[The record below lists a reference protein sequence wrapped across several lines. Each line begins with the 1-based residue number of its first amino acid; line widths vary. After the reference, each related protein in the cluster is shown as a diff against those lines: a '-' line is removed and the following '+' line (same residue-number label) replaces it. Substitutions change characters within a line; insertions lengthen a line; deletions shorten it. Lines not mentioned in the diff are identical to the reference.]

1 MFKLRFLFQ
10 FTAMLLLAIL
20 PAWLQADT
28 LAQRVPDDAI
38 MYMSWSGTTQLE
50 AVYDKSTFKKVLV
63 AAGVDKIM
71 ADELPKLFD
80 KLPGDDNAKAAE
92 ALKLLEPMR
101 KYPMAVYFAGAKNY
115 KADSPAAAGLKLA
128 ILMDAGADAA
138 KVAEAITKLVK
149 DMPAEDQAKA
159 QLAAKVEQNLV
170 ILTLGGYELP
180 KPTKALA
187 ELKSFVA
194 LFPANKDITNAVTA
208 YMDMPKLITEMESAA
223 KADATITEF
232 AQWTRL
238 KLALGLMNITQV
250 AMTAGFEGTEWREDF
265 VLGMGA
271 KRNGALEF
279 LTTKP
284 VDQKFIASLTPKNAL
299 SITAGRLDIPK
310 VIKYVRDMVN
320 TTDPEK
326 TADFDDAF
334 KQGSEAVGLDIQKD
348 ILEPLGDEWLVVRLP
363 AIMINI
369 PGMGGPGGGGMA
381 TPLQN
386 YVVANRVKDAAK
398 VQKALDTLQALLVAN
413 MPANRGMG
421 FSEEKIGETTL
432 QVLSLGDE
440 IPVKLNLNPAWGIHK
455 GTLMIAMDVQ
465 SIRDMIAQGEAKTS
479 LLDEKQYQTAMNL
492 PGAKTATSLAYA
504 DMKQVA
510 GETFGYIKMW
520 GGLMLMQGGDK
531 IPAWVSTVLENLDLV
546 ADTLTPCSTVTYV
559 DEVGFHL
566 VTRSPMPVAPLLA
579 GQPSGM
585 VMAVGAGIALPAVGS
600 ARVQA
605 NRTATLAN
613 ASGISKSLV
622 IYAMDNMD
630 KYPTH
635 LAELIAVGQLHPQ
648 MLVSKR
654 TGTKALVLTEAE
666 KTAAEKDWKTIKE
679 KVGNACDFIYA
690 GAGMKNTGDAEL
702 ILLLENPNGAKE
714 GVAVGYQDG
723 RAEFV
728 KFVDLQAQVDKLNT
742 ARKEQKLDPITVII
756 PKQGK
761 GTVGAP

>member
-38 MYMSWSGTTQLE
+38 MYMSWSGTAQLE

-115 KADSPAAAGLKLA
+115 KADTPAAGGLKLA
-128 ILMDAGADAA
+128 VLMDAGADAA
-138 KVAEAITKLVK
+138 KVAEAVTKLIK

-159 QLAAKVEQNLV
+159 QLTTKVENNLV
-170 ILTLGGYELP
+170 IMTLGGYELP
-180 KPTKALA
+180 KPTKTLA
-187 ELKSFVA
+187 ELKSYVA
-194 LFPANKDITNAVTA
+194 MFPANKDMTNAVTA
-208 YMDMPKLITEMESAA
+208 YMDVPKLITEIEQAA
-223 KADATITEF
+223 KADATVTEF
-232 AQWTRL
+232 AQWTRI
-238 KLALGLMNITQV
+238 KLALGLMNITQFG
-250 AMTAGFEGTEWREDF
+250 MIAGFEGTEWREEF

-284 VDQKFIASLTPKNAL
+284 VDQKFLASVTPKNAL
-299 SITAGRLDIPK
+299 SITAGRLDVPK

-320 TTDPEK
+320 TTEPEK

-413 MPANRGMG
+413 MPARGGMG

-432 QVLSLGDE
+432 QVLSLGNE
-440 IPVKLNLNPAWGIHK
+440 IPVKINPAWGIHK

-465 SIRDMIAQGEAKTS
+465 SIRDMIAQGDAKTS

-510 GETFGYIKMW
+510 GETFGYVKMW
-520 GGLMLMQGGDK
+520 GGMMLMQGGDN

-546 ADTLTPCSTVTYV
+546 ADALTPCSTVTYV
-559 DEVGFHL
+559 DEVGFHM

-585 VMAVGAGIALPAVGS
+585 VMAVGAGIALPAIGS
-600 ARVQA
+600 APVQA
-605 NRTATLAN
+605 NRTATLSN
-613 ASGISKSLV
+613 AVSITRSV
-622 IYAMDNMD
+622 IVYATDKDD
-630 KYPTH
+630 KYPAH
-635 LAELIAVGQLHPQ
+635 LAELIATQNLEPSN
-648 MLVSKR
+648 LISKR
-654 TGTKALVLTEAE
+654 TGTKPLVLTDAD

-679 KVGNACDFIYA
+679 KVDNACDFIYA

-714 GVAVGYQDG
+714 GVVVGYQDG
-723 RAEFV
+723 HAEFV
-728 KFVDLQAQVDKLNT
+728 KFVDLQAQVDKLNA
-742 ARKEQKLDPITVII
+742 ARKELKLEPITVLI